1 MNIQFDDS
9 CRLHNICGAIQII
22 VKSTTTLGLAA
33 AALIAS
39 LAASANAETRAA
51 WSSSFNDSLWIN
63 NRVGHSKNLSWPVP
77 EWTPQCLV
85 SCGPIFGARIVRR
98 TQLLS
103 TNSADVSGNK
113 VVDLTGHAMAVS
125 GMIVIERL
133 DPSGFGQDPSLP
145 TNWQVVGERVFDG
158 NETHSWSLLSA
169 DTSLDAHWLPIQ
181 LYRFE
186 DTSFS
191 MNIEA
196 GMRTGATPEPST
208 WAMMIIGFAGL
219 CFAGYR
225 NSKKHPLLRSSS
237 QTSGVLSGA

>member
-1 MNIQFDDS
+1 MNIQLDDP
-9 CRLHNICGAIQII
+9 CRIDHISGATQIN
-22 VKSTTTLGLAA
+22 VKSATTLGLAA
-33 AALIAS
+33 AALFAFF
-39 LAASANAETRAA
+39 AASANAETRAA
-51 WSSSFNDSLWIN
+51 WAYSFNDFLWVN
-63 NRVGHSKNLSWPVP
+63 KGVGNSKNLSWPIP
-77 EWTPQCLV
+77 GWTRQCMV
-85 SCGPIFGARIVRR
+85 GCGPIFGARVVRR
-98 TQLLS
+98 TELLS

-133 DPSGFGQDPSLP
+133 DPSGFSQDSSLT
-145 TNWQVVGERVFDG
+145 TNWLVVGERVFDS
-158 NETHSWSLLSA
+158 NETHSWSLLSV
-169 DTSLDAHWLPIQ
+169 DTSLDAHGLPIQ

-196 GMRTGATPEPST
+196 GRPTGATPEPST

-219 CFAGYR
+219 CVAGYR

-237 QTSGVLSGA
+237 